1 MEKIVIAKI
10 LKPQGI
16 KGELKCKPMSDMKI
30 FSNLKEVFISEKSF
44 TVLSSVYRFGYV
56 YITLKGLNNRN
67 DAENYRNL
75 LICVDKS
82 IFSNDILISDYID
95 STIYDEDS
103 NELGIIKNVEQYG
116 SADIFNIKLKNGG
129 SCSVANVNGLVVE
142 FKKNDKKLII
152 NKNIFL
158 SQKIED

>member
-16 KGELKCKPMSDMKI
+16 KGELKCKPMSDMEI

-56 YITLKGLNNRN
+56 YITLKDITNRN

-116 SADIFNIKLKNGG
+116 SADIFNILLKNGG

-142 FKKNDKKLII
+142 FKKNDKKLIV